1 MAFSKMQ
8 ILTAIQHGELSSVLC
23 DSDPSLSFTGWV
35 TGNKLFTL
43 SVLSFLTGKMR
54 IMRLESN
61 LIKRVSKKIKWSLI
75 QETLSTQ

>member
-1 MAFSKMQ
+1 MQ
-8 ILTAIQHGELSSVLC
+8 ILTAIQHRELSSVLC

-35 TGNKLFTL
+35 TGNKLLTL

-54 IMRLESN
+54 IMMLASN

-75 QETLSTQ
+75 HETLSTQ